1 MNRAQSEHLVFV
13 FHNTTDLDGDAK
25 VISEEF
31 MRAQHLQAELQ
42 VRIFFCRENKLSTIS
57 LKPLLPMQNNT
68 ALEQVLILAQQ
79 RSCQRR
85 LIVLSGF
92 L

>member
-42 VRIFFCRENKLSTIS
+42 VRIFFCREKKLSKIS
-57 LKPLLPMQNNT
+57 LKLMQNNT